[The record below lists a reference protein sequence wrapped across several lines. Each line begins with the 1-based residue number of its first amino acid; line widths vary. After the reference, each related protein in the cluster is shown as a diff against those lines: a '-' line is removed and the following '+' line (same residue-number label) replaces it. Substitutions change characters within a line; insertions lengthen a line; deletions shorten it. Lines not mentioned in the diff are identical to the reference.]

1 VRLLEVS
8 DDSFFLPSFK
18 ANHLLTATQDS
29 LSKIKIITTNQSI
42 ALPQTPNWTPE
53 HVPNAKV
60 RAGGPKHGGYLLGQK
75 SLEIF

>member
-8 DDSFFLPSFK
+8 DDSFFLPSFE
-18 ANHLLTATQDS
+18 ANHSLTATQDS

-42 ALPQTPNWTPE
+42 ASPQTPNWTPE
-53 HVPNAKV
+53 QMPYAKGRTGVP
-60 RAGGPKHGGYLLGQK
+60 RHEGYLLGQK